1 MGQHL
6 SGSQGVV
13 GMEWLARSGSL
24 HGVGHSMEWVTAW
37 SGSAWSGSLHGVEWV
52 GMEWVTAW
60 SGSQH
65 GVGHIVVAGLTLITS
80 VGYKSYHCVRWP
92 ILGPTRTPGRTL
104 LQLQPYAC
112 PSSFIYNFILLF
124 SNNLLSDTPY
134 RSYYS

>member
-1 MGQHL
+1 
-6 SGSQGVV
+6 
-13 GMEWLARSGSL
+13 
-24 HGVGHSMEWVTAW
+24 MEWVTAW
-37 SGSAWSGSLHGVEWV
+37 SGSH
-52 GMEWVTAW
+52 
-60 SGSQH
+60 H

-80 VGYKSYHCVRWP
+80 VGYKSYHCVRWS

-134 RSYYS
+134 RSYYRQFGCKQDNHPSESDGAKKTKKKQRWCSSGEYVGMQLCFKGISLRAYST